1 MVDGVPP
8 LTGVRSSALSRA
20 ALTGVVRTMVLLGA
34 LALGGCTTNVTPS
47 PEAVITTPT
56 TSTIPTTPV
65 PRPTPIELKSVCP
78 NPVVLQLNRPVDVWS
93 LPLVGVTAVD
103 GRTGASAYRAAMI
116 DPLSALPLGLDI
128 EIRTAATIGNGS
140 VLAAMRSDP
149 TILLGTVS
157 TEELLAAEPSIKA
170 VFAPWER
177 NDLALTWATSLG
189 AKTAAGLPPGSST
202 SPLPAGTNPAAPDYL
217 KKSGIFTAAKI
228 AVRTTVRQ
236 VENAVT
242 TVPAPP
248 AQLDWAQLFTNPFV
262 TQNANLTVQL
272 VDELGWEPYPF
283 VMVASDATFAR
294 YDQCLRGLIPVLQ
307 GGAVRVGR
315 EPERLAA
322 NLATISAK
330 LGSPVDVA
338 TVVVTINVATTLG
351 ILGNGA
357 DSTLGDVAAA
367 RLAQFTRAI
376 SVAAGDKPEEFPVL
390 ERALR
395 AKVEGRFIDPLIG
408 RS

>member
-1 MVDGVPP
+1 M
-8 LTGVRSSALSRA
+8 A
-20 ALTGVVRTMVLLGA
+20 GVVARSIGRIATAPVTRVLLA
-34 LALGGCTTNVTPS
+34 AFTVVSLVGCTSNVTPS
-47 PEAVITTPT
+47 PEAVVTTPT
-56 TSTIPTTPV
+56 TSTILTTPL
-65 PRPTPIELKSVCP
+65 PRPTPTELKSVCP

-128 EIRTAATIGNGS
+128 EIRTAATIDSGS
-140 VLAAMRSDP
+140 VLEAMRSDP
-149 TILLGTVS
+149 TILLGTIS
-157 TEELLAAEPSIKA
+157 TEELLAADPSIKA

-177 NDLALTWATSLG
+177 NDLAITWAKSLN
-189 AKTAAGLPPGSST
+189 AKTAAGLPPGSAT
-202 SPLPAGTNPAAPDYL
+202 SPLPAGTNPAVPDYL
-217 KKSGIFTAAKI
+217 KKSGIFTAQKVA
-228 AVRTTVRQ
+228 ARTTVRRVQ
-236 VENAVT
+236 NAVT

-283 VMVASDATFAR
+283 VMVATDPTIAR
-294 YDQCLRGLIPVLQ
+294 FDQCLRGLIPVLQ

-315 EPERLAA
+315 EPERLAG

-330 LGSPVDVA
+330 LGTPVDVA
-338 TVVVTINVATTLG
+338 TVVVTIGVATTWG

-367 RLAQFTRAI
+367 RLAQFTRAVSI
-376 SVAAGDKPEEFPVL
+376 AAGDKPAEFPAL
-390 ERALR
+390 ERTLR
-395 AKVEGRFIDPLIG
+395 AKVDGRYIDPLIG